1 MKPDLNSGK
10 PDLRLTAIRDPEQT
24 TPASQLPLPENKTK
38 KAKNRKHRTAAT
50 TKKLGGQIRNGG
62 EDDETT

>member
-24 TPASQLPLPENKTK
+24 TPASQLPFPENKTK
-38 KAKNRKHRTAAT
+38 KRKRKEKQKTQNSGNHKKARRT
-50 TKKLGGQIRNGG
+50 
-62 EDDETT
+62 DP